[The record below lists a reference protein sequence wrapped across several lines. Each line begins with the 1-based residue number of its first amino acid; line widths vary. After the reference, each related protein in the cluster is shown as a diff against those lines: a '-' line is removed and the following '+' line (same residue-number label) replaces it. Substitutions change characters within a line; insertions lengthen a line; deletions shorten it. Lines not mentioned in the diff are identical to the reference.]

1 MSKLKISYLWLPN
14 FEETVIFH
22 LLKTLSTKEVE
33 IANPFECDILFI
45 GPGDAFSL
53 KRRIYN
59 KIKKN
64 FFPNIEKK
72 FNNIDLYSFNRK
84 FKPLR
89 VSFAT
94 ESVRNKFI
102 NS

>member
-45 GPGDAFSL
+45 GPVWL
-53 KRRIYN
+53 I
-59 KIKKN
+59 
-64 FFPNIEKK
+64 
-72 FNNIDLYSFNRK
+72 
-84 FKPLR
+84 
-89 VSFAT
+89 
-94 ESVRNKFI
+94 
-102 NS
+102 